1 MSIYYCHECAAQNG
15 MLRPPPKGEN
25 LTDNSYKLDKYLK
38 HTVPNSYR
46 NYKTVFTGVSSESY
60 QNYIVTAVSS
70 GHVQIDDQNRINI
83 VWVGS
88 ESTGIGLQGGRFIG
102 DMSAVKVVCHSDT
115 NKIHGYPIQVSELN
129 TATCVQCGRPI
140 P

>member
-70 GHVQIDDQNRINI
+70 GHVQIDDKNRINI

-115 NKIHGYPIQVSELN
+115 NKIHGYPIQVDN
-129 TATCVQCGRPI
+129 V
-140 P
+140 

>member
-1 MSIYYCHECAAQNG
+1 
-15 MLRPPPKGEN
+15 MLRPPPKGES

-70 GHVQIDDQNRINI
+70 GHVQIDDKNRINI

-129 TATCVQCGRPI
+129 TATCAQCGRPI
-140 P
+140 PY